1 MQFLVGLF
9 FASLQP
15 VAIYANVKR
24 LLPITRIFKRKY
36 AYLFQCKCKKK
47 KAKCMQ
53 SNNPRISAAQISVV
67 GKSRLFCLLRNTQQ
81 ILNES
86 HYYINLKITKF
97 IFCTDAHV
105 NCRML
110 RDSIFNNRSVFKHQ
124 FTQNRRFCS
133 ISVVGI
139 HEHV

>member
-1 MQFLVGLF
+1 MLQQMQFLAGLF

-15 VAIYANVKR
+15 VAIYASVKR
-24 LLPITRIFKRKY
+24 LLPITRIFTRKY

-47 KAKCMQ
+47 AKCMQ
-53 SNNPRISAAQISVV
+53 SNNTRISVAQISVV
-67 GKSRLFCLLRNTQQ
+67 GKSRLICLLRNTQQ
-81 ILNES
+81 ILNIS

-97 IFCTDAHV
+97 KFCTDAHV

-124 FTQNRRFCS
+124 FTKTDDSVRFQ
-133 ISVVGI
+133 
-139 HEHV
+139 